1 MNELIDY
8 IIVSTILIAVGI
20 YGLVVKRNA
29 IRMIFAIEIIANAA
43 NINLVAFSRSVNNAQ
58 GQLFALFS
66 IAIAAAEV
74 AVGLGIIIIAY
85 RLYKEIDVEEF
96 RSMKGIVWHSS
107 FFLMVATFLPLILSP
122 VSYYLG
128 RKHGVNLT
136 TWFSFAVIA
145 ISTIMLFIPAMMLS
159 GGKSAYVENLYM
171 EPVWKFWL
179 EIGWT

>member
-8 IIVSTILIAVGI
+8 IIVSTILVAVGI

-29 IRMIFAIEIIANAA
+29 IRMIFAIEIIANSA

-96 RSMKGIVWHSS
+96 RSMKG
-107 FFLMVATFLPLILSP
+107 
-122 VSYYLG
+122 
-128 RKHGVNLT
+128 
-136 TWFSFAVIA
+136 
-145 ISTIMLFIPAMMLS
+145 
-159 GGKSAYVENLYM
+159 
-171 EPVWKFWL
+171 
-179 EIGWT
+179 